1 MSDRKHVDRRRETH
15 GSRLHVLALLAAM
28 LLAAPSWAYAYV
40 MAMSLQEM
48 TDRAT
53 LIVKGS
59 VTDISRKDDEIQ
71 VTIRILQTIKGS
83 ASGPSIRIHY
93 PHGLEDTPQFTIEEQ
108 ALLFLTPVDGGT
120 WQVVGGMQ
128 GKVTLGK

>member
-15 GSRLHVLALLAAM
+15 GSRLHILALLAAM

-40 MAMSLQEM
+40 MAMSLQEL

-59 VTDISRKDDEIQ
+59 VTDISTHDGEIE
-71 VTIRILQTIKGS
+71 VTIRVLQTIKGS
-83 ASGPSIRIHY
+83 AGGASIRIRY
-93 PHGLEDTPQFTIEEQ
+93 PHGLEDTPRFTADEQ
-108 ALLFLTPVDGGT
+108 TLLFLTPIENGT

-128 GKVTLGK
+128 GKVTLGR